1 MSALESLE
9 CPVCGSLYDPRVPQT
24 ICAACVSPLLC
35 QYDLAALKRE
45 LDRDA
50 FAARPRGIWRWH
62 EMLPVLDPS
71 HQMTLGEGD
80 TPLIKADRLAGA
92 LGLRH
97 LYIKDEGRN
106 PTGTFKA
113 RGLCMAVAKA
123 LELGLRELWMPTA
136 GNAGSALAAYA
147 ARAGI
152 QAYVFMP
159 ADAPEIYQREVM
171 AYGARLERLPG
182 FLDQVGERAEK
193 QAREQ
198 GWFGVATFKEP
209 YRVEGKK
216 TMGLELAEAFKW
228 RLPEVILYPTGGG
241 TGLVGMWKA
250 FRELEALG
258 WLEGPLPKLVAVQP
272 EGCAPVVR
280 ALEKGHERIS
290 LWRRPRTAA
299 HGLRVPKVFADRLVL
314 KAVRES
320 TGRGVVVSEVEI
332 QEARTELGQVEGLSA
347 CLEGA
352 ATWAGLKRL
361 VKEGWLP
368 AEARIVLF
376 NTGTGL
382 KQAIGR
388 N

>member
-1 MSALESLE
+1 
-9 CPVCGSLYDPRVPQT
+9 
-24 ICAACVSPLLC
+24 
-35 QYDLAALKRE
+35 
-45 LDRDA
+45 
-50 FAARPRGIWRWH
+50 
-62 EMLPVLDPS
+62 
-71 HQMTLGEGD
+71 
-80 TPLIKADRLAGA
+80 
-92 LGLRH
+92 
-97 LYIKDEGRN
+97 
-106 PTGTFKA
+106 
-113 RGLCMAVAKA
+113 
-123 LELGLRELWMPTA
+123 MPTA

-382 KQAIGR
+382 KQAVGR

>member
-1 MSALESLE
+1 MSALVRLE
-9 CPVCGSLYDPRVPQT
+9 CPVCGSHFNPAAPQT

-35 QYDLAALKRE
+35 QYDLVALKRE

-50 FAARPRGIWRWH
+50 IPVRTRGIWRWH

-71 HQMTLGEGD
+71 HRLTLGEGD
-80 TPLIKADRLAGA
+80 TPLIKADRLANA
-92 LGLRH
+92 VGLRH

-123 LELGLRELWMPTA
+123 LELGLRELWIPTA

-159 ADAPEIYQREVM
+159 ADAPEIYPREVM
-171 AYGARLERLPG
+171 AYGAKLERLPG
-182 FLDQVGERAEK
+182 FLDQVGKKAAKLAEK
-193 QAREQ
+193 R

-216 TMGLELAEAFKW
+216 TMGLELAEAFRW

-250 FRELEALG
+250 FQELKALG
-258 WLEGPLPKLVAVQP
+258 WLEGELPKLVAVQP

-280 ALEKGHERIS
+280 ALEKGKERVS
-290 LWRRPRTAA
+290 LWRRPQTAA
-299 HGLRVPKVFADRLVL
+299 HGLRVPRVFADRLVL
-314 KAVRES
+314 DAIRES
-320 TGRGVVVSEVEI
+320 AGRGVAVSEAEMR
-332 QEARTELGQVEGLSA
+332 EARAELGRLEGISA

-361 VKEGWLP
+361 AKEGWLQ
-368 AEARIVLF
+368 AEARVVLF

-382 KQAIGR
+382 KQAAGQE
-388 N
+388 